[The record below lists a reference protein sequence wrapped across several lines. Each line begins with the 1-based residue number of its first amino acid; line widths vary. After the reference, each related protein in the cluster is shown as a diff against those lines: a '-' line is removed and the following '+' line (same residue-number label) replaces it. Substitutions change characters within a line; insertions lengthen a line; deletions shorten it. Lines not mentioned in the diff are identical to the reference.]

1 MIIDGH
7 AHIAEM
13 PYISVDKL
21 RKTMKEANIDRTVL
35 FPGGM
40 VDVRKMTNY
49 VIGKDKPEKPEAN
62 NDYVLSL
69 VKEYPELY
77 YGFCNVNV
85 NNKSEK
91 VLEQLEYYIKQG
103 LHGLK
108 MAPMVHQFSLL
119 GKTSKALADL
129 CGQLDIPFYTHTIFP
144 ASASTSAVGKL
155 ASEFKDTTF
164 IIGHMGFG
172 PMDIEAIELSSSME
186 NVYLETSSA
195 NYLAI
200 ETAVEKCG
208 HEKVIYGSE
217 FPLSDP
223 YVEKVKIERL
233 PISDDKKDYIFSKN
247 ILRLMKS
254 EVGVG

>member
-1 MIIDGH
+1 
-7 AHIAEM
+7 
-13 PYISVDKL
+13 
-21 RKTMKEANIDRTVL
+21 
-35 FPGGM
+35 
-40 VDVRKMTNY
+40 
-49 VIGKDKPEKPEAN
+49 
-62 NDYVLSL
+62 
-69 VKEYPELY
+69 
-77 YGFCNVNV
+77 
-85 NNKSEK
+85 
-91 VLEQLEYYIKQG
+91 
-103 LHGLK
+103 

>member
-7 AHIAEM
+7 AHIAES

-21 RKTMKEANIDRTVL
+21 RETMNYSKIDKTVL

-49 VIGKDKPEKPEAN
+49 VIGKDKPEKPDAN

-69 VKEYPELY
+69 VKEHPELF

-85 NNKSEK
+85 NNKSEM

-129 CGQLDIPFYTHTIFP
+129 CGQLDIPFYTHTLFP
-144 ASASTSAVGKL
+144 ASANTASVGKL
-155 ASEFKDTTF
+155 AIEFKDTTF

-172 PMDIEAIELSSSME
+172 PLDIEAIELCSSLD

-200 ETAVEKCG
+200 ELAVEKCG
-208 HEKVIYGSE
+208 HEKIIYGSE

-233 PISDDKKDYIFSKN
+233 PISDDQKDYIFGKN
-247 ILRLMKS
+247 ILRLLKA

>member
-7 AHIAEM
+7 AHIAEL
-13 PYISVDKL
+13 PYISVEKLIETMTYSKVDK
-21 RKTMKEANIDRTVL
+21 TIL

-49 VIGKDKPEKPEAN
+49 VIGKDKPEKPDAN

-69 VKEYPELY
+69 VKHYSDIF
-77 YGFCNVNV
+77 YGFCNVNP
-85 NNKSEK
+85 NNKADK
-91 VLEQLEYYIKQG
+91 VLEQLEFYISQG
-103 LHGLK
+103 LIGLK
-108 MAPMVHQFSLL
+108 LAPMVHQFSLL

-129 CGQLDIPFYTHTIFP
+129 CGQLNIPYYTHTLFH
-144 ASASTSAVGKL
+144 ASASTAAVGRL
-155 ASEFKDTTF
+155 ASEFKETTF

-172 PMDIEAIELSSSME
+172 PFDIEAIELSAKMK
-186 NVYLETSSA
+186 NVFLETSSA
-195 NYLAI
+195 NYLTI

-208 HEKVIYGSE
+208 HEKVIFGSE

-247 ILRLMKS
+247 ILHLIKK
-254 EVGVG
+254 EVEVR

>member
-13 PYISVDKL
+13 PYISVEKL
-21 RKTMKEANIDRTVL
+21 MKTMEFSNIDKTVL

-69 VKEYPELY
+69 VKKHPDLFF
-77 YGFCNVNV
+77 GFCNVNV
-85 NNKSEK
+85 NNKADD
-91 VLEQLEYYIKQG
+91 VLKQLEHYIKEG

-129 CGQLDIPFYTHTIFP
+129 CGQLGVPFYTHTIFH
-144 ASASTSAVGKL
+144 ASASTAAVGKL
-155 ASEFKDTTF
+155 ASEFKHTRF

-172 PMDIEAIELSSSME
+172 PLDIEAIELAANME
-186 NVYLETSSA
+186 NVYLETSSS
-195 NYLAI
+195 NYLAV
-200 ETAVEKCG
+200 EMAVNKCG
-208 HEKVIYGSE
+208 FEKVIYGSE

-223 YVEKVKIERL
+223 YIEKVKIERL
-233 PISDDKKDYIFSKN
+233 PISDDQKDYIFSKN
-247 ILRLMKS
+247 ILGLLSK